1 MNQSIPKGN
10 SVLDRLRLIVKD
22 KQNAKVQL
30 DDGHP
35 TVDLYTASAIIQV
48 YDKVNDANKAQMEK
62 MMNTKE
68 GLVKLTN
75 AVFGMLNKRKDE
87 NVTEATE
94 EEEVKQILD
103 KHNVTDAEDIDYGS
117 KVYDEL
123 FDYYPNRMKCPWCY
137 ESKNWYVR

>member
-1 MNQSIPKGN
+1 MMVIQQLTYILQ
-10 SVLDRLRLIVKD
+10 VLLL
-22 KQNAKVQL
+22 
-30 DDGHP
+30 
-35 TVDLYTASAIIQV
+35 QV

-123 FDYYPNRMKCPWCY
+123 FDYYSTSGEMPM
-137 ESKNWYVR
+137 VL